1 MRARAWLGAW
11 IFGIIGSLL
20 MSAQCFGA
28 GFALWEGS
36 ARGIG
41 LGDAVVG
48 RADDPS
54 ALFYNPA
61 GITQLP
67 GLQMMVG
74 GTGILTEGE
83 VTANGTRVPYPGE
96 PPFTSGVNGTESTI
110 NNWAFVPNF
119 YLTGQ
124 CSDRVYLG
132 LGIFSPFGLAVKFPS
147 DWLGAFNSY
156 DAEVQSLTVNPN
168 VAFKINDQLSVA
180 AGLEAMEFGLTLR
193 QRVPFPHTIGTP
205 PFYSYLPAGLSPDL
219 ETKGD
224 TWGYGYNLALHY
236 KPCRWVA
243 MGVSYRS
250 QITEG
255 GDLNTNLNFPLAG
268 QYAYTASHTSM
279 TLPDSVATGVV
290 FYPSDRWSWEIG
302 GIWTRWSDFN
312 KLSLIFDQPILG
324 AANNPFSATKDWHD
338 SWRFQTGVEYHVTPC
353 LDLRAGYVYDEEAI
367 NSTFADYLLPSNNRH
382 EFSLGAGLHQGP
394 WALDI
399 AYQFILIEDSTIA
412 NSTSPGYVNVS
423 QLRNTHA
430 NLVSADVTYKFW

>member
-1 MRARAWLGAW
+1 MRTRFWLAGW

-20 MSAQCFGA
+20 LSAQCFGA

-61 GITQLP
+61 GITQLS
-67 GLQMMVG
+67 GLEMMVG
-74 GTGILTEGE
+74 GTGILSEGK
-83 VTANGTRVPYPGE
+83 VTVNGITNLPYPTA
-96 PPFTSGVNGTESTI
+96 PVSGTESTI

-124 CSDRVYLG
+124 LNDRVYLG
-132 LGIFSPFGLAVKFPS
+132 LGIFSPFGLAVKFPN
-147 DWLGAFNSY
+147 DWFGAFNSY

-168 VAFKINDQLSVA
+168 IAYKINDQLSVA
-180 AGLEAMEFGLTLR
+180 AGLEATEFGLTLR
-193 QRVPFPHTIGTP
+193 QRIPVGAPIAF
-205 PFYSYLPAGLSPDL
+205 SPDL

-243 MGVSYRS
+243 MGVAYRS

-255 GDLNTNLNFPLAG
+255 GDLNTNLNPAVLG
-268 QYAYTASHTSM
+268 IPYTASHTSV

-302 GIWTRWSDFN
+302 GIWTRWSDFD
-312 KLSLIFDQPILG
+312 KLALVFDQPILG
-324 AANNPFSATKDWHD
+324 AGSNTAYKYWRD
-338 SWRFQTGVEYHVTPC
+338 SWRFQTGIEYHLTPMV
-353 LDLRAGYVYDEEAI
+353 DLRAGYVYDQEAI
-367 NSTFADYLLPSNNRH
+367 NDAYADYLLPSNNRH
-382 EFSLGAGLHQGP
+382 EFSLGAGLHEGP

-412 NSTSPGYVNVS
+412 NSTSLGYVNVS

-430 NLVSADVTYKFW
+430 NLIAADVTYKFW